1 MIGRTVTSIVK
12 CILCK
17 IILLLSQ
24 RVAPFRQFNRRDGIF
39 LSVILMVS
47 MMSPNKSKLSCLFAC
62 LTYLN

>member
-12 CILCK
+12 RISCK

-24 RVAPFRQFNRRDGIF
+24 RDAPFRQFNRRDGIF

-47 MMSPNKSKLSCLFAC
+47 MMSPIKSKIFCLFSCLTC
-62 LTYLN
+62 LN